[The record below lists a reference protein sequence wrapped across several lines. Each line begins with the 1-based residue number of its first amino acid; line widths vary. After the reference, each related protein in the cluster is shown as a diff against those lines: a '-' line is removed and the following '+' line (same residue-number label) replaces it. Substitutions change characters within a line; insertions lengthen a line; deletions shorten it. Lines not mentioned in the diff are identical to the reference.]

1 MIAFLAPLLPYL
13 KGAWPIL
20 KRLWQPIA
28 LALALL
34 AAWHYHA
41 LYGAEK
47 ALRASD
53 KSAYVAAQ
61 EIARQ
66 KAEQAKAAIEADYQ
80 AKADQKDKEYAN
92 EMDSARAAADR
103 YVVSHRMQPQATQG
117 SAGSTVAASK
127 GVSPEGAVGPGA
139 QADMVAVTPD
149 DVQICTENT
158 MRLQS
163 AHDWAAGLNDPVVA
177 K

>member
-1 MIAFLAPLLPYL
+1 MIAFLAPILPYL

-53 KSAYVAAQ
+53 KSAYIAAQ

-66 KAEQAKAAIEADYQ
+66 KAEQAKAAVEADYQ
-80 AKADQKDKEYAN
+80 AKAEQKDKEFAN
-92 EMDSARAAADR
+92 EMVSARAAADR
-103 YVVSHRMQPQATQG
+103 YIASHGVQPKAAKGFAG
-117 SAGSTVAASK
+117 SAVATGK
-127 GVSPEGAVGPGA
+127 GVGPEGAVGPGA

-158 MRLQS
+158 VRLQS
-163 AHDWAAGLNDPVVA
+163 AHDWADGLNDPVA
-177 K
+177 DK